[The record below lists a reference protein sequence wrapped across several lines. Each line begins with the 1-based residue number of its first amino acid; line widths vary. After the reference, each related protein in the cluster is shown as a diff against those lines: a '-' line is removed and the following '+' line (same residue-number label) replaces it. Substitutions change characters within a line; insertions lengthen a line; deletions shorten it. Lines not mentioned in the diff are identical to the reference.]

1 MISLTEDLLHRD
13 SSSLQVPCLR
23 VPGEENQVF
32 EFASRHGKDLLH
44 KVQEQ
49 QFADFVRRQKRPDM
63 P

>member
-23 VPGEENQVF
+23 VPGEENQAF

-49 QFADFVRRQKRPDM
+49 
-63 P
+63 